1 MVERRVGHTIYGISK
16 VHRNSSWQLRK
27 PDITQ
32 LPTWWLLGVLFKEEE
47 IAPGEKKWRRRSKTP
62 CGILCQRRRGREHG
76 DVGMMESTAF
86 PLGLFLGNLYSEFLR
101 AAFLRSFNNPP
112 IL

>member
-1 MVERRVGHTIYGISK
+1 MVERGVGHTIYGISK
-16 VHRNSSWQLRK
+16 VHCKLAAS

-47 IAPGEKKWRRRSKTP
+47 IAPGEKKWRCRSKTP

-101 AAFLRSFNNPP
+101 AAFLCSFNNPP